1 MGALASL
8 AAAGCGKPVNANTPA
23 TTLAQVHLLV
33 AGDLASVTPAVA
45 AGDTPNLHV
54 ALIWGMQ
61 WQPEPF
67 CIMQNQPADVAA
79 VMAAGCPDNF
89 RFVPDQVGA
98 DILVEPS
105 SPAVINLYTLPVAS
119 VMVGDITSRIAY
131 ASLIVYDDRNGNG
144 TFDLRHPPHHR
155 RHDDPEDAS
164 GPPDLV
170 YGASFISMT
179 MPDRRIAFLEGKFV
193 ESAFYPRHGCPEDPP
208 KGFSIL
214 SAGGFT
220 QEAGMSAALQ
230 GQLPLEDPASCAVNT
245 LDDTIV
251 IPLQPPANLT
261 QLACTANDGG
271 GTTVYQRAPTKEPAG
286 LSRRA
291 WACTGFPRLGTDPP
305 VPGQQLVMV
314 STQSDFVSPQDDAG
328 TAPSD
333 GPSAQDDAATA
344 PDDGASAQDDAGP
357 APGSSSDFC
366 HGVTHYTLRG
376 CDNDPAC
383 FAPRWNDTAN
393 PPSWW
398 PCPLSP

>member
-1 MGALASL
+1 MATLRDLMVPLGALASL

-23 TTLAQVHLLV
+23 TALTQVHLLV
-33 AGDLASVTPAVA
+33 TGDLTSVTPAGA

-54 ALIWGMQ
+54 ALAWGMQ

-67 CIMQNQPADVAA
+67 CIMQDQPPEVAA

-89 RFVPDQVGA
+89 RFVPDRVGA
-98 DILVEPS
+98 DILVEPN
-105 SPAVINLYTLPVAS
+105 SPAVINLYTLPGAD

-144 TFDLRHPPHHR
+144 KFDLRHPPH
-155 RHDDPEDAS
+155 RHHHEEAEDAP

-208 KGFSIL
+208 KSFSIL

-251 IPLQPPANLT
+251 IQLQSPTSLG
-261 QLACTANDGG
+261 QLACTASDGG
-271 GTTVYQRAPTKEPAG
+271 GTTAYQEARTTAPAG
-286 LSRRA
+286 LSSRA
-291 WACTGFPRLGTDPP
+291 WACTGFPHLPNDPP
-305 VPGQQLVMV
+305 RLVPGQQLVIV
-314 STQSDFVSPQDDAG
+314 STQSDFASLEDDAG
-328 TAPSD
+328 TA
-333 GPSAQDDAATA
+333 G
-344 PDDGASAQDDAGP
+344 DGASSQDDAGP
-357 APGSSSDFC
+357 APSSSSDFC
-366 HGVTHYTLRG
+366 HSVTHYTLRG
-376 CDNDPAC
+376 CANDPAC
-383 FAPRWNDTAN
+383 FAPRWDHTAN